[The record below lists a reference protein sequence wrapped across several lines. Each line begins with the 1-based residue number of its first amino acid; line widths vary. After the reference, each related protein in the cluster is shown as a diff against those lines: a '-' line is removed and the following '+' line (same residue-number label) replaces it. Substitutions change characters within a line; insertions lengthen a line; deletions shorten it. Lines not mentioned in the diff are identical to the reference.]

1 MEKIKK
7 TFQEMTGREYAQAL
21 AERRTRPRVSCRQDE
36 ASASSDREVEYCKL
50 VRELSREE
58 ERKWTSAEL
67 MARALARV
75 ESFARR
81 PVAPRYREVMESFA
95 KYFAGE
101 AGVFPLDKGIILHG
115 SVGCGKTTLFK
126 AFNFG
131 TMFQCDR
138 PKRALNGHNTLL
150 FGAAKCTDVA
160 DVYAEGGALALRR
173 YYGGN
178 MLFDDLGVEALGV
191 NFGQRENVM
200 ARVIQERYDRNGI
213 TFLTTNLT
221 FKGIQDAYGE
231 RVASRLAEMC
241 SWLDMGIDE
250 DYRR

>member
-1 MEKIKK
+1 MSSK
-7 TFQEMTGREYAQAL
+7 T
-21 AERRTRPRVSCRQDE
+21 
-36 ASASSDREVEYCKL
+36 VEYWKH
-50 VRELSREE
+50 VRELNRED

-75 ESFARR
+75 ESFARQ
-81 PVAPRYREVMESFA
+81 PVAPRYREVMEAFA

-101 AGVFPLDKGIILHG
+101 AGVFPLDKGIILSG
-115 SVGCGKTTLFK
+115 CTGCGKTTLFK

-150 FGAAKCTDVA
+150 FGMAKCTDVA
-160 DVYAEGGALALRR
+160 DNYAEGGVQALRR

-178 MLFDDLGVEALGV
+178 MMFDDLGVEAVGV

-221 FKGIQDAYGE
+221 YEQIRGAYGE

-241 SWLDMGIDE
+241 RWLDMDISE
-250 DYRR
+250 DYRK